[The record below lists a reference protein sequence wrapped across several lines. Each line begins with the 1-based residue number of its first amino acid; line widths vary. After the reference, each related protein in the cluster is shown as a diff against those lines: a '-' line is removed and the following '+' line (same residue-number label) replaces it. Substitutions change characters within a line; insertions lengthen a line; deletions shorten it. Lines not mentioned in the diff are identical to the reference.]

1 MRTLT
6 KETCQILKFNQKNAL
21 LFEVLYRLLTG
32 PLYLFLLNKGL
43 KWSLKMAG
51 YSYLTAGN
59 FGYFLLKPG
68 TILMILLIGIV
79 GVLFLAL
86 ETGCLLTL
94 FQGAAY
100 FRKLRVGEIFLGGLS
115 KLSDEV
121 KKKNWKLGLLILAD
135 YGISNL
141 YLIYR
146 VLTHVK
152 PLNFVM
158 SELMRQNAGRLAV
171 CAAVVLIL
179 LAVVPGLY
187 TFHACMIEQKNFRDG
202 YRRSRRLLKG
212 HLANTVVLLGGYYA
226 GLILLLHVIYIFC
239 ILVAAVGMSL
249 FTDNRLALA
258 ILPAV
263 GDRIELVLIFLA
275 SMGLALGNFAAL
287 SVQYYQYSNRL
298 SREPRWDFSYPSRK
312 SFRGRILGAGVAV
325 AAALSLFFLFNLVRN
340 GSAITDDILTEIQIT
355 AHRGSSKSA
364 PENTM
369 AAMELAVENMAD
381 FVEIDVQE
389 TADGVV
395 VLGHDST
402 LKRVAGVN
410 RTIGSYTL
418 KDLQDLDVG
427 KWFSKEFEGERIPA
441 LTEVMDYCKGRIKMN
456 IEIKNLGKDSPLPD
470 KVVQL
475 ITDHQMKEQ
484 CVVTSTRLSYL
495 SRVKELDPD
504 IRTGYIISAAYGDYY
519 SDDDVDFISIR
530 SSFVSGKLVEAAH
543 EKGKAIHAW
552 TVNNK
557 SEMERMK
564 MLGVDNIITD
574 YPVLAREIVYRER
587 ATETLFEYLRLVLK

>member
-59 FGYFLLKPG
+59 IGYFFLKPG
-68 TILMILLIGIV
+68 TIVMILVIGII
-79 GVLFLAL
+79 GILFLAL

-100 FRKLRVGEIFLGGLS
+100 FRKLSVGEIFLGGLS
-115 KLSDEV
+115 KLSDEI
-121 KKKNWKLGLLILAD
+121 KKKNWRLGLLILAD

-158 SELMRQNAGRLAV
+158 SELMKQNAGRLAV
-171 CAAVVLIL
+171 CAAVVLVIL
-179 LAVVPGLY
+179 VVVPGLY
-187 TFHACMIEQKNFRDG
+187 TFYTCMIEQKSFRDG
-202 YRRSRRLLKG
+202 YRRSRRLIKG
-212 HLANTVVLLGGYYA
+212 HLANTVFLLGGYYA
-226 GLILLLHVIYIFC
+226 GLIVLLHVIYIFC

-275 SMGLALGNFAAL
+275 SMALALGNFAAL

-312 SFRGRILGAGVAV
+312 SFRGRILGAGVA
-325 AAALSLFFLFNLVRN
+325 
-340 GSAITDDILTEIQIT
+340 ITDDILTEIQIT

-369 AAMELAVENMAD
+369 VAMELAVENLAD

-418 KDLQDLDVG
+418 EDLQDLDVG
-427 KWFSKEFEGERIPA
+427 KWFSKEFEGERIPTLA
-441 LTEVMDYCKGRIKMN
+441 EIMEFCKGRVKMN

-470 KVVQL
+470 KVVEL
-475 ITDHQMKEQ
+475 ISDFQMKEQ
-484 CVVTSTRLSYL
+484 CVITSTRLSYL

>member
-59 FGYFLLKPG
+59 IGYFFLKPG
-68 TILMILLIGIV
+68 TIVMILVIGII
-79 GVLFLAL
+79 GILFLAL

-100 FRKLRVGEIFLGGLS
+100 FRKLSVGEIFLGGLS
-115 KLSDEV
+115 KLSDEI
-121 KKKNWKLGLLILAD
+121 KKKNWRLGLLILAD

-158 SELMRQNAGRLAV
+158 SELMKQNAGRLAV
-171 CAAVVLIL
+171 CAAVVLVIL
-179 LAVVPGLY
+179 VVVPGLY
-187 TFHACMIEQKNFRDG
+187 TFYTCMIEQKSFRDG
-202 YRRSRRLLKG
+202 YRRSRRLIKG
-212 HLANTVVLLGGYYA
+212 HLANTVFLLGGYYA
-226 GLILLLHVIYIFC
+226 GLIVLLHVIYIFC
-239 ILVAAVGMSL
+239 ILVAAVG
-249 FTDNRLALA
+249 
-258 ILPAV
+258 
-263 GDRIELVLIFLA
+263 DRIELVLIFLA
-275 SMGLALGNFAAL
+275 SMALALGNFAAL

-369 AAMELAVENMAD
+369 AAMELAVENLAD

-418 KDLQDLDVG
+418 EDLQDLDVG
-427 KWFSKEFEGERIPA
+427 KWFSKEFEGERIPTLA
-441 LTEVMDYCKGRIKMN
+441 EIMEFCKGRVKMN

-470 KVVQL
+470 KVVEL
-475 ITDHQMKEQ
+475 ISDFQMKEQ
-484 CVVTSTRLSYL
+484 CVITSTRLSYL

>member
-32 PLYLFLLNKGL
+32 PFYLFLLNRGL

-51 YSYLTAGN
+51 YSYLTAAN
-59 FGYFLLKPG
+59 IGYFLLKPG
-68 TILMILLIGIV
+68 TILMIILIGII
-79 GVLFLAL
+79 GILFLAL

-100 FRKLRVGEIFLGGLS
+100 FRKLDMGEILAGGFSMLG
-115 KLSDEV
+115 DEL
-121 KKKNWKLGLLILAD
+121 KKKNWQLGLLILAN
-135 YGISNL
+135 YGIANL

-158 SELMRQNAGRLAV
+158 SELMKQNTGRLAV
-171 CAAVVLIL
+171 CAGVVLIV

-187 TFHACMIEQKNFRDG
+187 TFYACMIEQKNFRDG

-212 HLANTVVLLGGYYA
+212 HAIRTVTLLGGYYI
-226 GLILLLHVIYIFC
+226 GLILLLYVVYFFC

-263 GDRIELVLIFLA
+263 GDRIELILIFLG
-275 SMGLALGNFAAL
+275 SIVLALGNFAAL

-298 SREPRWDFSYPSRK
+298 SREPRWDFSYPPRK
-312 SFRGRILGAGVAV
+312 SFRGRMVGASVAV
-325 AAALSLFFLFNLVRN
+325 AAAVSLFFLFDLVRN
-340 GSAITDDILTEIQIT
+340 GSAITDDILMEVQIT
-355 AHRGSSKSA
+355 AHRGSSKTA

-369 AAMELAVENMAD
+369 AAMERAVEDMAD

-410 RTIGSYTL
+410 RAISSYTL
-418 KDLQDLDVG
+418 EELAEIDVG
-427 KWFSKEFEGERIPA
+427 TWFSKEYEGETIPT
-441 LTEVMDYCKGRIKMN
+441 LVEVMEFCKGRVKMN
-456 IEIKNLGKDSPLPD
+456 IEIKNLGKDSLLPD
-470 KVVQL
+470 KVVEL
-475 ITDHQMKEQ
+475 ITEYQMKEQ

-519 SDDDVDFISIR
+519 SSDDVDFISIR
-530 SSFVSGKLVEAAH
+530 SSFVNGKLVEAAH